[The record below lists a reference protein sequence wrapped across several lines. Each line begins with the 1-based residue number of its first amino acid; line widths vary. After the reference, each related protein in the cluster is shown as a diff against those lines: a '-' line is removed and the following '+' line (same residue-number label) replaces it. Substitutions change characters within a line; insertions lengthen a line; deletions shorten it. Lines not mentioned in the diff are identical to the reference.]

1 MKNLIFKIIGFGI
14 LIGSLLVGWGWKQMN
29 IIMSAKPEL
38 PEEGLVVEISKG
50 DNFYQVAD
58 NLSQLSI
65 GPTRVWHRFI
75 AWRYPEL
82 TAVKTAEYLL
92 EPGLSYQ
99 DILQR
104 FTTGKGMQYS
114 IQFLEGWRFKEALA
128 EISRHPRLTQDIE
141 LDVSTV
147 RELLAIDQVNPE
159 GWLFPDTYQFPRATN
174 ASQLLKLMHQRMQ
187 DTLTQAW
194 DSRSLDNELGSPFE
208 LLIMASL
215 IEKEAAI
222 AAERPIISGVFH
234 RRLALNMRLQTD
246 PTVIYAMGDEYD
258 GDIRRRDLMRQ
269 SPYNTYR
276 VFGLPPTPIALPS
289 RASLMAAAQPASG
302 TELYFVAR
310 GDGSH
315 VFSDTLEEHN
325 KAVRKYQL
333 GK

>member
-1 MKNLIFKIIGFGI
+1 MKNLFFKIIGLAI
-14 LIGSLLVGWGWKQMN
+14 LIGSLLLGWGWKQIGLFME
-29 IIMSAKPEL
+29 SKPVL
-38 PEEGLVVEISKG
+38 PEDGLVVEINNG
-50 DNFYQVAD
+50 DNYYRITE

-65 GPTRVWHRFI
+65 GPSKFWHRII

-82 TAVKTAEYLL
+82 TTLKTAEYLL
-92 EPGLSYQ
+92 EPGITYRE
-99 DILQR
+99 ILQR

-114 IQFLEGWRFKEALA
+114 IQFLEGWRVKDALA
-128 EISRHPRLTQDIE
+128 EIARHPRITQDIA

-147 RELLAIDQVNPE
+147 RELLAIEQINPE
-159 GWLFPDTYQFPRATN
+159 GWLFPDTYQFPKGTK
-174 ASQLLKLMHQRMQ
+174 ASQLLMQMYQRMQ
-187 DTLTQAW
+187 DTLAQAW
-194 DSRSLDNELGSPFE
+194 DSRSLDNELNSPFE

-222 AAERPIISGVFH
+222 AVERPIISGVFQ
-234 RRLALNMRLQTD
+234 RRLEQNMRLQTD
-246 PTVIYAMGDEYD
+246 PTVIYAMGDEYQ
-258 GDIRRRDLMRQ
+258 GNIRRKDLMRQ

-289 RASLMAAAQPASG
+289 RASLMAASQPAAG